1 MGNVVWKDFFI
12 CNFYFSAIAFIVKL
26 CQIFSDLMR
35 SDKSTK
41 LVALN
46 YVFAT
51 LMAGAV
57 GNLIDRVLHQ
67 YVIDF
72 IYFKLINFPI
82 FNVADIYV
90 TVSCFI
96 IIVMCAFIIS
106 EDDFNNIISLK
117 RNDSR

>member
-1 MGNVVWKDFFI
+1 M
-12 CNFYFSAIAFIVKL
+12 
-26 CQIFSDLMR
+26 
-35 SDKSTK
+35 
-41 LVALN
+41 ALN